1 MSVKRK
7 GSNKLDKIADRIRS
21 RLAEK
26 DAARE
31 ICLKSCREIIRLSS
45 TSIRATHRRDRET
58 AFKLVN
64 SASSLVEQLKTDF
77 KNKHNDLLS
86 ANYVH
91 DSFKEYAEASITFN
105 IIFNR
110 EIPDPDELGVAY
122 PAYLNGL
129 AESVG
134 ELRRYVLDGLRT
146 DKFDAA
152 EDLLEIMDY
161 IYSVLVTM
169 DFPDA
174 ITYGL
179 RRNTDSVRGIVEK
192 TRGDLTLV
200 IHNNRLQEKI
210 NVLSGKLSNSTDPI

>member
-1 MSVKRK
+1 MSTIKK
-7 GSNKLDKIADRIRS
+7 SSNKLDKIANRIRS

-31 ICLKSCREIIRLSS
+31 ICLKSCREIIRFSS
-45 TSIRATHRRDRET
+45 TSIRATHRGDKET
-58 AFKLVN
+58 ALKLVN
-64 SASSLVEQLKTDF
+64 SASSLVDQLQTDF
-77 KNKHNDLLS
+77 KRKHHDLLS

-91 DSFKEYAEASITFN
+91 DSFKEYAEASITYS
-105 IIFNR
+105 IIFNG
-110 EIPDPDELGVAY
+110 EIPDPDELAVAY

-152 EDLLEIMDY
+152 EDLLAIMDH

-200 IHNNRLQEKI
+200 IHNNLLQEKI
-210 NVLSGKLSNSTDPI
+210 SVLSSKLSNSTDQT